1 MSDIPNS
8 GSKTDHKKE
17 SQENKVNKLAAVS
30 TSATAGAEEGTWEHQ
45 KKRLRKKK
53 QLLINLSLVLQSAI

>member
-1 MSDIPNS
+1 MSDIPN
-8 GSKTDHKKE
+8 SKTDHKKE

-30 TSATAGAEEGTWEHQ
+30 TSATAGAESSSDEEGTWEHQ

-53 QLLINLSLVLQSAI
+53 QLLGATKY